1 MEFNETTK
9 TDPFKQLEE
18 RCDGT
23 EFQQWKYNLIFRRV
37 KAKPGEEEKEVRR
50 VFFFFKRNWK

>member
-18 RCDGT
+18 RCDGI

-37 KAKPGEEEKEVRR
+37 KPKPGEEEKESE
-50 VFFFFKRNWK
+50 VFV